1 MKDQTPLYEKIRPK
15 NLDEVLSNKILIN
28 IIKKWVENSTL
39 KSFVISGKPG
49 SGKTTIIRALLNQ
62 IENDYEIYS
71 ISGAIEGS
79 KTLKKIINI
88 EENLF
93 SKQKILFVDEIHRL
107 NRSEQDTLL
116 LALEKGDIILM
127 GATTENPAISLNPA
141 LLSRLLLFKVQNLSD
156 DDYEKIFQKIKE
168 CYPNSIISNEVKNL
182 LKDYFGDDIR
192 RLINLLE
199 AIFESGEKEINKEI
213 IANFISTNLTYNIE
227 DKYNYISA
235 YIKSIRGSDPDA
247 ALLYLSYML
256 ENGEDPMYIARR
268 IVVHASEDIGLAD
281 PNALNIAVSAMIAT
295 EHIGYP
301 ECYLALSEAT
311 IYLCSTSKSNSVL
324 NAYNKAKEFMIN
336 NKFEIPKK
344 LLNPLNKTMKSQ
356 GFGKGYKYPHD
367 YGGFYKY
374 NYMPDKYKDKIFYEP
389 LNKGLEKK
397 IKIKLQNFWKDIKKY
412 NEE

>member
-1 MKDQTPLYEKIRPK
+1 
-15 NLDEVLSNKILIN
+15 
-28 IIKKWVENSTL
+28 
-39 KSFVISGKPG
+39 
-49 SGKTTIIRALLNQ
+49 
-62 IENDYEIYS
+62 
-71 ISGAIEGS
+71 
-79 KTLKKIINI
+79 
-88 EENLF
+88 
-93 SKQKILFVDEIHRL
+93 
-107 NRSEQDTLL
+107 
-116 LALEKGDIILM
+116 M

-213 IANFISTNLTYNIE
+213 ISNFISTNLTYNIE

-344 LLNPLNKTMKSQ
+344 LLNPLNKTMKNQ